1 MINWKVR
8 FLNKNFWLAM
18 VPAVALLAQAFMAIF
33 GIELN
38 FGSTIDRVIVFVNAL
53 FVVLVLV
60 GVVNDPTTQGITD
73 SDNALTY
80 NEPKPK

>member
-8 FLNKNFWLAM
+8 LLNKNFWLAM

-33 GIELN
+33 GVELN
-38 FGSTIDRVIVFVNAL
+38 FGATIDRVIVFVNAL

-60 GVVNDPTTQGITD
+60 GVVNDPTTAGLTD
-73 SDNALTY
+73 SNQALGYT
-80 NEPKPK
+80 EPKK